1 MKSAIAALALGA
13 VGSNAFVTPNA
24 VVGRVASRSARQ
36 VSMASDP
43 EVSIALPF
51 TPRPENLTGELVG
64 DVGFDPLNFS
74 EEGDLAKYRRA
85 ELKHGRVAMLGV
97 VGAIW
102 QEFNVLPGLGYTPTK
117 NLFQAVADAPW
128 LAVLQVVVFV
138 GIFDLQ
144 STKYDIEQGRVPGD
158 IGFDPLKLS
167 KDGINEKW
175 ALSELKHGRLAMWAM
190 AAILVQQLLVPDKSP
205 LELTYEWSN
214 QFH

>member
-13 VGSNAFVTPNA
+13 LGAEAFVTPNA
-24 VVGRVASRSARQ
+24 VVGRVATRSARQ
-36 VSMASDP
+36 LSMSEDADA
-43 EVSIALPF
+43 SIALPF
-51 TPRPENLTGELVG
+51 TQRPLRLTGELVG
-64 DVGFDPLNFS
+64 DVGFDPLGFS
-74 EEGDLAKYRRA
+74 EEGDLKKYRRA

-97 VGAIW
+97 VGTIW
-102 QEFNVLPGLGYTPTK
+102 QEFSVLPGLGYSPTK
-117 NLFQAVADAPW
+117 NLFQAIADAPW
-128 LAVLQVVVFV
+128 LAILQIVVFV

-144 STKYDIEQGRVPGD
+144 STKYDMEQGRVPGD

>member
-1 MKSAIAALALGA
+1 MH
-13 VGSNAFVTPNA
+13 
-24 VVGRVASRSARQ
+24 
-36 VSMASDP
+36 
-43 EVSIALPF
+43 ALPPCPF
-51 TPRPENLTGELVG
+51 YQYETTPSLTPFSLSPRHL
-64 DVGFDPLNFS
+64 PLLPSFLPS
-74 EEGDLAKYRRA
+74 FAPLLQGDLKKYRRA
-85 ELKHGRVAMLGV
+85 ELKHGRVAMLAV

-102 QEFNVLPGLGYTPTK
+102 QEFSVLPGLDYTPTK

-128 LAVLQVVVFV
+128 LATLQILVFV

-144 STKYDIEQGRVPGD
+144 STKYDMEQGRVPGD

-175 ALSELKHGRLAMWAM
+175 ALAELKHGRLAMWAM

-205 LELTYEWSN
+205 LELTYEWSS

>member
-1 MKSAIAALALGA
+1 MFH
-13 VGSNAFVTPNA
+13 V
-24 VVGRVASRSARQ
+24 
-36 VSMASDP
+36 
-43 EVSIALPF
+43 PF
-51 TPRPENLTGELVG
+51 ERLIHTQ
-64 DVGFDPLNFS
+64 
-74 EEGDLAKYRRA
+74 GDLKKYRRA

-102 QEFNVLPGLGYTPTK
+102 QEFSVLPGLGYSPTK

-128 LAVLQVVVFV
+128 LAILQIVVFV

-190 AAILVQQLLVPDKSP
+190 AAILVQQLLVPDQSP
-205 LELTYEWSN
+205 LEQVYEWST

>member
-1 MKSAIAALALGA
+1 MKSAIVALALGVA
-13 VGSNAFVTPNA
+13 GVNAFVAPNA
-24 VVGRVASRSARQ
+24 VLRSVSRSSSQLR
-36 VSMASDP
+36 MAADP
-43 EVSIALPF
+43 EASIALPF
-51 TPRPENLTGELVG
+51 TPRPSKLTGELVG

-74 EEGDLAKYRRA
+74 EEGDLAKFRRA
-85 ELKHGRVAMLGV
+85 ELKHGRVAMLAV

-102 QEFNVLPGLGYTPTK
+102 QEFSVLPGLGYEPTK

-128 LAVLQVVVFV
+128 LAILQIFIFV

-144 STKYDIEQGRVPGD
+144 STKYDKEQGRVPGD

-167 KDGINEKW
+167 ADGINEKW

-205 LELTYEWSN
+205 LELAYEWST
-214 QFH
+214 QFN

>member
-1 MKSAIAALALGA
+1 ML
-13 VGSNAFVTPNA
+13 FMHEVTKPVSSGYA
-24 VVGRVASRSARQ
+24 RITLSPFPPFDRHYHLLILCLSR
-36 VSMASDP
+36 
-43 EVSIALPF
+43 VSIPS
-51 TPRPENLTGELVG
+51 TH
-64 DVGFDPLNFS
+64 S
-74 EEGDLAKYRRA
+74 QGDLKKYRRA

-102 QEFNVLPGLGYTPTK
+102 QEFSVLPGLGYEPTK

-128 LAVLQVVVFV
+128 LAILQVFVFV
-138 GIFDLQ
+138 GIFDLK

-205 LELTYEWSN
+205 LELTYEWST

>member
-1 MKSAIAALALGA
+1 MLLLSAPFA
-13 VGSNAFVTPNA
+13 P
-24 VVGRVASRSARQ
+24 RSRSSKSQ
-36 VSMASDP
+36 
-43 EVSIALPF
+43 
-51 TPRPENLTGELVG
+51 
-64 DVGFDPLNFS
+64 
-74 EEGDLAKYRRA
+74 GDLKKYRRA

-102 QEFNVLPGLGYTPTK
+102 QEFSVLPGLGYEPTK

-128 LAVLQVVVFV
+128 LAILQVFVFV

-205 LELTYEWSN
+205 LELTYEWST